1 MTCVASQYEA
11 AHADMLSKQDERASA
26 VESLAE
32 DMMYKV
38 QAELSIVLREPVHN
52 LNELTR
58 ADIFDLCSSD
68 KFNDLFYSMAE
79 KLIK

>member
-1 MTCVASQYEA
+1 MICVASQHEA
-11 AHADMLSKQDERASA
+11 AHAEMLSKQDERESA
-26 VESLAE
+26 VEALAE

-38 QAELSIVLREPVHN
+38 QIELSLVLRDPVHN

-68 KFNDLFYSMAE
+68 EFNNLFYSMAE